1 LVPNSKLID
10 APAHDL
16 DWNTTLT
23 MTKGYDLAVIH
34 TSTPSIKNDIKMAI
48 ALKQQNPNMMIGF
61 IGAHVAVLPEET
73 MKLSEIID
81 FVARKEFDYTI
92 KDIVDGKPFSEINGL
107 TYRKDGKIIHNPER
121 ELIPNMDDLPFVA
134 NVYKRDLQIEKYFIG
149 YLLHPYMSIYTGRG
163 CPAQCTFCLWPQT
176 IGGHRYR
183 TRSPENVYQE
193 IKLAKEL
200 FPQVKEFFFDDDTFT
215 ANLPRARE
223 IAKKLGTLG
232 VTWSCNSRA
241 NVNYDTIQ
249 LMKDNGLRLF
259 LVGFESG
266 NQQIL
271 DNIKKGVR
279 IEQAKQFMKDTKK
292 AGVVVHGTFIVG
304 LPGETP
310 ETIKQTIEYAK
321 EIDPYTIQVSIAA
334 PYPGTELY
342 EQAKANGWF
351 ADESL
356 VSNDS
361 GFQGAALRYPGLNNH
376 LIFNSVDEFY
386 QKFYFRPK
394 PIFRIMKEMSK
405 DRQVCKRR
413 LREGYEFFK
422 FMLTR
427 KEPVEAN

>member
-1 LVPNSKLID
+1 
-10 APAHDL
+10 
-16 DWNTTLT
+16 
-23 MTKGYDLAVIH
+23 
-34 TSTPSIKNDIKMAI
+34 MAQ
-48 ALKQQNPNMMIGF
+48 ALKQQNPNMIIGF

-92 KDIVDGKPFSEINGL
+92 KDIVDGKPFSEIHGL

-334 PYPGTELY
+334 PYPGTELF

-394 PIFRIMKEMSK
+394 PILRIMKEMSK

>member
-1 LVPNSKLID
+1 
-10 APAHDL
+10 
-16 DWNTTLT
+16 
-23 MTKGYDLAVIH
+23 
-34 TSTPSIKNDIKMAI
+34 MAE
-48 ALKQQNPNMMIGF
+48 ALKQQNPNMLIGF
-61 IGAHVAVLPEET
+61 VGAHVAVLPEET
-73 MKLSEIID
+73 LKLSEIID

-92 KDIVDGKPFSEINGL
+92 KDVVDGKPFAEINGL
-107 TYRKDGKIIHNPER
+107 SYRKDGKIIHTPER

-241 NVNYDTIQ
+241 NINYDTIK
-249 LMKDNGLRLF
+249 LMKDNGLRLL

-279 IEQAKQFMKDTKK
+279 VEQARQFMKDCKK
-292 AGVVVHGTFIVG
+292 AGVIVHGTFIVG

-310 ETIKQTIEYAK
+310 ETIKQTIEFAK
-321 EIDPYTIQVSIAA
+321 EIDPYTIQVSLAA
-334 PYPGTELY
+334 PYPGTELF

-394 PIFRIMKEMSK
+394 PILRIMKEMSK